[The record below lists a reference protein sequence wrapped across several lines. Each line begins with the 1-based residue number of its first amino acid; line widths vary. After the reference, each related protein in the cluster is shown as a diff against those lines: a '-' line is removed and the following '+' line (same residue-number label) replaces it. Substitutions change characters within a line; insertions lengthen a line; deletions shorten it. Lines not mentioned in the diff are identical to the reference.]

1 MYLAGI
7 LGLCA
12 LMQAPPGSVHGGHSL
27 LARTIS
33 PAFTNPVSAPRR
45 PQSPEP
51 APSKP
56 EAKSPGSQQGNPP
69 GSAPSPAPAE
79 QIPTNQVPTNQVPG
93 NQVPG
98 KPAAEVKP
106 GAARKR
112 KRAQKKP
119 PPPATGNQEPKKTVV
134 QKGSTLEPATQL
146 TPGITEEQ
154 AARQRQ
160 TTRDLLSS
168 TNANLQKLNTRLLSG
183 DEQATVAQIREFI
196 EQSNVAD
203 KAGDLPRAYKLA
215 VKAHLLSDALVQQ

>member
-33 PAFTNPVSAPRR
+33 LALTNPVSGLRR
-45 PQSPEP
+45 PPSPEP

-69 GSAPSPAPAE
+69 GSAPSPAPAD
-79 QIPTNQVPTNQVPG
+79 QVPTNQVPT

-106 GAARKR
+106 DAARKR

-203 KAGDLPRAYKLA
+203 KAGDLQRAYKLA